1 MAYPPLLKNG
11 VVDLELLSAASG
23 IMVQRFMQL
32 TEYKFD
38 RARQRA
44 ASRNRAHTLMH
55 PKQQQRKNQN
65 VTLT

>member
-32 TEYKFD
+32 TENKFD

-55 PKQQQRKNQN
+55 PMQQQNQN